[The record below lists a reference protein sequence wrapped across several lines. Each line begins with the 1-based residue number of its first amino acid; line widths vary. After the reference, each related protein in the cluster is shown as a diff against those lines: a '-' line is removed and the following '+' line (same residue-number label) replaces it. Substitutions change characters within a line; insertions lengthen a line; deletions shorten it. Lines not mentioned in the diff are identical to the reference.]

1 MEYMDILPVISAV
14 YAIVAIYGTG
24 YILYRF
30 AKPFMKN
37 KKGAV
42 CIGIAYFATM
52 LILYF
57 VPMEINTFAAYSLGI
72 LSAFIAM
79 CRIDR
84 RNYKQ
89 KTFIA
94 ATFFS
99 LHWLSEYM
107 ARIIAD
113 ALYSIKVVSDAFIIQ
128 ERHMAAK
135 ILIFGGVELLDTVIG
150 FALLG
155 ISVRYI
161 VKTYVYKRE
170 DMSIKEMSMLIVPSL
185 TGMTGYGILIQ
196 YQNSSGMSWME
207 PIYGLYNG
215 LAFLHFGIS
224 IITIVVM
231 AVLFQNIK
239 ARQEEKLQNE
249 LLAAQVDSIEKH
261 IGQVESLY
269 RNIRS
274 IRHDM
279 TNHILTL
286 ERLHAGNNVKEAMD
300 YREELKS
307 ALSQMAGAIKSG
319 NPVTDVI
326 LQELKNEAEKR
337 KIRFQSDFYYPT
349 GANINAFDISVILN
363 NALQNAM
370 ENALHLPSGDE
381 GEGAAPYISVLSY
394 HSNNAYMIEISNSF
408 TGNLKWD
415 EERGLPVTSKEKT
428 EGHGYGQTHGYGL
441 SNIRMVA
448 RKYSGDI
455 AIDLKEDEFRL
466 SIMLMME

>member
-1 MEYMDILPVISAV
+1 M
-14 YAIVAIYGTG
+14 
-24 YILYRF
+24 
-30 AKPFMKN
+30 
-37 KKGAV
+37 
-42 CIGIAYFATM
+42 
-52 LILYF
+52 
-57 VPMEINTFAAYSLGI
+57 
-72 LSAFIAM
+72 
-79 CRIDR
+79 
-84 RNYKQ
+84 
-89 KTFIA
+89 
-94 ATFFS
+94 
-99 LHWLSEYM
+99 
-107 ARIIAD
+107 
-113 ALYSIKVVSDAFIIQ
+113 
-128 ERHMAAK
+128 
-135 ILIFGGVELLDTVIG
+135 IFGGVELLDTVIG

-286 ERLHAGNNVKEAMD
+286 ERLYAGNNVKEAMD
-300 YREELKS
+300 YSEELKS
-307 ALSQMAGAIKSG
+307 ALSQMAGEIKSG

>member
-1 MEYMDILPVISAV
+1 MEYMDILAAISAV
-14 YAIVAIYGTG
+14 YAIVSMYGTG
-24 YILYRF
+24 YILSRF
-30 AKPFMKN
+30 TKPFIEN
-37 KKGAV
+37 KRGSA

-52 LILYF
+52 LLLYL
-57 VPMEINTFAAYSLGI
+57 VPIEINVFAVYSLGI
-72 LSAFIAM
+72 LSAYLVM

-89 KTFIA
+89 KTFLA

-99 LHWLSEYM
+99 LRWLSAYM
-107 ARIIAD
+107 TRI
-113 ALYSIKVVSDAFIIQ
+113 LTNSVYNIKAVSDAYYIPEKQ
-128 ERHMAAK
+128 LLAK
-135 ILIFGGVELLDTVIG
+135 ILIFGGVELLDRVISL
-150 FALLG
+150 ALLG
-155 ISVRYI
+155 ISAGYI

-170 DMSIKEMSMLIVPSL
+170 DMSRKEMFMLIVPSI
-185 TGMTGYGILIQ
+185 TGMTGYGILIR
-196 YQNSSGMSWME
+196 YQTSSGMSWME

-224 IITIVVM
+224 ILTIVVM
-231 AVLFQNIK
+231 TVLFQNIK
-239 ARQEEKLQNE
+239 VRQEEKLQNE
-249 LLAAQVDSIEKH
+249 LLATQIDSIERH
-261 IGQVESLY
+261 IRQVESLY
-269 RNIRS
+269 QNIRS

-286 ERLHAGNNVKEAMD
+286 ERLYAGNNVAEAMD
-300 YREELKS
+300 YGEELKS
-307 ALSQMAGAIKSG
+307 ALSQIAGEIKSG

-349 GANINAFDISVILN
+349 GTNINAFDVSVILN

-370 ENALHLPSGDE
+370 ENARKSE
-381 GEGAAPYISVLSY
+381 APYISVLSY
-394 HSNNAYMIEISNSF
+394 HRNHAYMIEISNSF
-408 TGNLKWD
+408 TGNLQWD

-428 EGHGYGQTHGYGL
+428 KGHGYGL

-448 RKYSGDI
+448 RKYAGDI
-455 AIDLKEDEFRL
+455 AIDVKDHEFRL

>member
-1 MEYMDILPVISAV
+1 MEHTDILTVISAV
-14 YAIVAIYGTG
+14 HAIVAMYGTG

-30 AKPFMKN
+30 AKPFMEN
-37 KKGAV
+37 KKGTA
-42 CIGIAYFATM
+42 CIGIAYFAVM
-52 LILYF
+52 LLLYL
-57 VPMEINTFAAYSLGI
+57 VPMEINTFAAYGLGI
-72 LSAFIAM
+72 LSAFIVM

-89 KTFIA
+89 KTFTA
-94 ATFFS
+94 VTFFS

-107 ARIIAD
+107 TRIITD
-113 ALYSIKVVSDAFIIQ
+113 AVYNIKVVSDVFYLSGGHQ
-128 ERHMAAK
+128 AAK
-135 ILIFGGVELLDTVIG
+135 SLIFGGVELLDTVIG

-170 DMSIKEMSMLIVPSL
+170 EMSMKEMFMLIVPSI
-185 TGMTGYGILIQ
+185 TGMTGYGILIR
-196 YQNSSGMSWME
+196 YQTSSGMSWME

-249 LLAAQVDSIEKH
+249 LLAAQVVNIERH

-269 RNIRS
+269 QNIRS

-286 ERLHAGNNVKEAMD
+286 ERLYAGNNVEEAMD
-300 YREELKS
+300 YGKELKS
-307 ALSQMAGAIKSG
+307 SLSQIAGEIKSG

>member
-1 MEYMDILPVISAV
+1 MEYMDILAAIFAV
-14 YAIVAIYGTG
+14 YAIVSMYGTG
-24 YILYRF
+24 YILSRF
-30 AKPFMKN
+30 TKPFIEN
-37 KKGAV
+37 KRGSA

-52 LILYF
+52 LLLYL
-57 VPMEINTFAAYSLGI
+57 VPIEINVFAVYSLGI
-72 LSAFIAM
+72 LSAYLVM

-89 KTFIA
+89 KTFLA

-99 LHWLSEYM
+99 LRWLSAYM
-107 ARIIAD
+107 TRI
-113 ALYSIKVVSDAFIIQ
+113 LTNSVYNIKAVSDAYYIPEKQ
-128 ERHMAAK
+128 LLAK
-135 ILIFGGVELLDTVIG
+135 ILIFGGVELLDRVISL
-150 FALLG
+150 ALLG
-155 ISVRYI
+155 ISAGYI

-170 DMSIKEMSMLIVPSL
+170 DMSRKEMFMLIVPSI
-185 TGMTGYGILIQ
+185 TGMTGYGILIR
-196 YQNSSGMSWME
+196 YQTSSGMSWME

-224 IITIVVM
+224 ILTIVVM
-231 AVLFQNIK
+231 TVLFQNIK
-239 ARQEEKLQNE
+239 VRQEEKLQNE
-249 LLAAQVDSIEKH
+249 LLATQIDSIERH
-261 IGQVESLY
+261 IRQVESFY
-269 RNIRS
+269 QNIRS

-286 ERLHAGNNVKEAMD
+286 ERLYAGNNVAEAMD
-300 YREELKS
+300 YGEELKS
-307 ALSQMAGAIKSG
+307 ALSQIAGEIKSG

-349 GANINAFDISVILN
+349 GTNINAFDVSVILN

-370 ENALHLPSGDE
+370 ENARKSE
-381 GEGAAPYISVLSY
+381 APYISVLSY
-394 HSNNAYMIEISNSF
+394 HRNHAYMIEISNSF
-408 TGNLKWD
+408 TGNLQWD

-428 EGHGYGQTHGYGL
+428 EGHGYGL

-448 RKYSGDI
+448 RKYAGDI
-455 AIDLKEDEFRL
+455 AIDVKDHEFHL

>member
-1 MEYMDILPVISAV
+1 MEHMDILAAISVIH
-14 YAIVAIYGTG
+14 AIAAMYGTG

-30 AKPFMKN
+30 AKPFMEN
-37 KKGAV
+37 KKGTA
-42 CIGIAYFATM
+42 CIGIAYFAVM
-52 LILYF
+52 LLLYL
-57 VPMEINTFAAYSLGI
+57 VPMEINTFAAYSMGI
-72 LSAFIAM
+72 WSAFIVM

-94 ATFFS
+94 VTFFS
-99 LHWLSEYM
+99 LRWLSEYM
-107 ARIIAD
+107 TRIIINAV
-113 ALYSIKVVSDAFIIQ
+113 YNIKLVSDAFYIP
-128 ERHMAAK
+128 ERNLAAK

-307 ALSQMAGAIKSG
+307 ALSQMAGEIKSG

>member
-1 MEYMDILPVISAV
+1 MEHTDILTVISAV
-14 YAIVAIYGTG
+14 HAIVAMYGTG

-30 AKPFMKN
+30 AKPFMEN

-52 LILYF
+52 LLLYL
-57 VPMEINTFAAYSLGI
+57 VPMEINTFAAYGLGI
-72 LSAFIAM
+72 LSAFIVM
-79 CRIDR
+79 CRIDG

-89 KTFIA
+89 KTFTA
-94 ATFFS
+94 VTFFS

-107 ARIIAD
+107 TRIITD
-113 ALYSIKVVSDAFIIQ
+113 AVYNIKVVSDVFYLSGGHQ
-128 ERHMAAK
+128 AAK
-135 ILIFGGVELLDTVIG
+135 SLIFGGVELLDTVIG

-170 DMSIKEMSMLIVPSL
+170 EMSMKEMFMLIVPSI
-185 TGMTGYGILIQ
+185 TGMTGYGILIR
-196 YQNSSGMSWME
+196 YQTSSGMSWME

-231 AVLFQNIK
+231 TVLFQNIR

-249 LLAAQVDSIEKH
+249 LLAAQVVNIERH

-269 RNIRS
+269 QNIRS

-286 ERLHAGNNVKEAMD
+286 ERLYAGNNVEEAMD
-300 YREELKS
+300 YGKELKS
-307 ALSQMAGAIKSG
+307 SLSQIAGEIKSG

-349 GANINAFDISVILN
+349 GTNINAFDVSVILN

-370 ENALHLPSGDE
+370 ENAGHVPLENAGK
-381 GEGAAPYISVLSY
+381 GESPYISVLSY
-394 HSNNAYMIEISNSF
+394 HRNNAYMIEISNSF
-408 TGNLKWD
+408 TGNLQWD

-448 RKYSGDI
+448 GKYSGDI
-455 AIDLKEDEFRL
+455 AIDLKDDEFRL

>member
-1 MEYMDILPVISAV
+1 MKHMDILAAVSAV
-14 YAIVAIYGTG
+14 HATVAICGTG
-24 YILYRF
+24 YILHCF
-30 AKPFMKN
+30 AKPFMED

-42 CIGIAYFATM
+42 CSGIAYIATM
-52 LILYF
+52 LSLYL
-57 VPMEINTFAAYSLGI
+57 VPVEINTFAAYSLGI
-72 LSAFIAM
+72 LSAFAAM
-79 CRIDR
+79 CRLDR
-84 RNYKQ
+84 RNHKQ

-94 ATFFS
+94 AAFFS

-107 ARIIAD
+107 ARIITD
-113 ALYSIKVVSDAFIIQ
+113 AVYNIKAVSDAFYLP
-128 ERHMAAK
+128 ERHPAAK

-161 VKTYVYKRE
+161 VKAYVYKRE
-170 DMSIKEMSMLIVPSL
+170 DMSIKELFMLTVPSI

-196 YQNSSGMSWME
+196 YQTSSGMSWME

-231 AVLFQNIK
+231 TVLFQNIK
-239 ARQEEKLQNE
+239 ARQEETLQNE
-249 LLAAQVDSIEKH
+249 LLAAQVDSIERH

-269 RNIRS
+269 QNIRS

-286 ERLHAGNNVKEAMD
+286 ERLYAGNNVQEARD
-300 YREELKS
+300 YGAELKS
-307 ALSQMAGAIKSG
+307 ALSRAAGEIKSG

-326 LQELKNEAEKR
+326 LQELKNEAEKKQIHFR
-337 KIRFQSDFYYPT
+337 SDFYYPT
-349 GANINAFDISVILN
+349 GTNINAFDVSVILN

-370 ENALHLPSGDE
+370 EHALPAPSE
-381 GEGAAPYISVLSY
+381 HAEKSEAPYIAVRSY
-394 HSNNAYMIEISNSF
+394 HRNNAYMIEISNSF
-408 TGNLKWD
+408 TGDLQWD
-415 EERGLPVTSKEKT
+415 EEQGLPVTSKEKT
-428 EGHGYGQTHGYGL
+428 KNRGYGQVHGYGL
-441 SNIRMVA
+441 ANIRKVA

-455 AIDLKEDEFRL
+455 AIDLRAGEFCL
-466 SIMLMME
+466 SILLMME

>member
-1 MEYMDILPVISAV
+1 MEYMDILAAISAV
-14 YAIVAIYGTG
+14 YAIVSMYGTG
-24 YILYRF
+24 YILSRF
-30 AKPFMKN
+30 TKPFIEN
-37 KKGAV
+37 KRGSA

-52 LILYF
+52 LLLYL
-57 VPMEINTFAAYSLGI
+57 VPIEINVFAVYSLGI
-72 LSAFIAM
+72 LSAYLVM

-89 KTFIA
+89 KTFLA

-99 LHWLSEYM
+99 LRWLSAYM
-107 ARIIAD
+107 TRI
-113 ALYSIKVVSDAFIIQ
+113 LTNSVYNIKAVSDAYYIPEKQ
-128 ERHMAAK
+128 LLAK
-135 ILIFGGVELLDTVIG
+135 ILIFGGVELLDRVISL
-150 FALLG
+150 ALLG
-155 ISVRYI
+155 ISAGYI

-170 DMSIKEMSMLIVPSL
+170 DMSRKEMFMLIVPSI
-185 TGMTGYGILIQ
+185 TGMTGYGILIR

-224 IITIVVM
+224 ILTIVVM
-231 AVLFQNIK
+231 TVLFQNIK
-239 ARQEEKLQNE
+239 VRQEEKLQNE
-249 LLAAQVDSIEKH
+249 LLATQIDSIERH
-261 IGQVESLY
+261 IRQVESLY
-269 RNIRS
+269 QNIRS

-286 ERLHAGNNVKEAMD
+286 ERLYAGNNVAEAMD
-300 YREELKS
+300 YGEELKS
-307 ALSQMAGAIKSG
+307 ALSQIAGEIKSG

-349 GANINAFDISVILN
+349 GTNINAFDVSVILN

-370 ENALHLPSGDE
+370 ENARKSE
-381 GEGAAPYISVLSY
+381 APYISVLSY
-394 HSNNAYMIEISNSF
+394 HRNHAYMIEISNSF
-408 TGNLKWD
+408 TGNLQWD

-428 EGHGYGQTHGYGL
+428 EGHGYGL

-448 RKYSGDI
+448 RKYAGDI
-455 AIDLKEDEFRL
+455 AIDVKDHEFRL

>member
-1 MEYMDILPVISAV
+1 M
-14 YAIVAIYGTG
+14 
-24 YILYRF
+24 
-30 AKPFMKN
+30 
-37 KKGAV
+37 
-42 CIGIAYFATM
+42 
-52 LILYF
+52 
-57 VPMEINTFAAYSLGI
+57 
-72 LSAFIAM
+72 
-79 CRIDR
+79 
-84 RNYKQ
+84 
-89 KTFIA
+89 
-94 ATFFS
+94 
-99 LHWLSEYM
+99 
-107 ARIIAD
+107 
-113 ALYSIKVVSDAFIIQ
+113 
-128 ERHMAAK
+128 
-135 ILIFGGVELLDTVIG
+135 
-150 FALLG
+150 
-155 ISVRYI
+155 
-161 VKTYVYKRE
+161 
-170 DMSIKEMSMLIVPSL
+170 
-185 TGMTGYGILIQ
+185 
-196 YQNSSGMSWME
+196 
-207 PIYGLYNG
+207 
-215 LAFLHFGIS
+215 
-224 IITIVVM
+224 VM

-286 ERLHAGNNVKEAMD
+286 ERLYAGNNVKEAMD
-300 YREELKS
+300 YSEELKS
-307 ALSQMAGAIKSG
+307 ALSQMAGEIKSG

-455 AIDLKEDEFRL
+455 AIDLKEYEFRL

>member
-1 MEYMDILPVISAV
+1 MEHMDILTVISAV
-14 YAIVAIYGTG
+14 DAIAAMCGAG

-30 AKPFMKN
+30 AKPFMEN
-37 KKGAV
+37 KKGSA

-52 LILYF
+52 LLLYL
-57 VPMEINTFAAYSLGI
+57 VPMEINIFVAYSLGI
-72 LSAFIAM
+72 LSAFLVM

-99 LHWLSEYM
+99 LHWLSGYM
-107 ARIIAD
+107 TRIITD
-113 ALYSIKVVSDAFIIQ
+113 AIYNIKIVSEAFYIP
-128 ERHMAAK
+128 ERHLLAK
-135 ILIFGGVELLDTVIG
+135 ILIFGGVELLDTGIS

-161 VKTYVYKRE
+161 AKTYVYKRE
-170 DMSIKEMSMLIVPSL
+170 DMNIKEMFMLIVPSI

-196 YQNSSGMSWME
+196 YQTSSGMSWME
-207 PIYGLYNG
+207 PIDGLYNG

-224 IITIVVM
+224 IVTIVVM
-231 AVLFQNIK
+231 TVLFQNIK

-249 LLAAQVDSIEKH
+249 LLATQVDSMKRH

-269 RNIRS
+269 QNIRS

-286 ERLHAGNNVKEAMD
+286 ERLYAGNNMKEAMD
-300 YREELKS
+300 YGEELKS
-307 ALSQMAGAIKSG
+307 ALSRITGEIKSG

-326 LQELKNEAEKR
+326 LQELKREAEKR
-337 KIRFQSDFYYPT
+337 KICFRSDFYYPSGT
-349 GANINAFDISVILN
+349 NINAFGVSVILN

-370 ENALHLPSGDE
+370 ENAGKSKE
-381 GEGAAPYISVLSY
+381 PYISVLSY
-394 HSNNAYMIEISNSF
+394 HRNNAYMIEISNSF
-408 TGNLKWD
+408 IGNLRWD
-415 EERGLPVTSKEKT
+415 EERELPVTSKEKT
-428 EGHGYGQTHGYGL
+428 EGHGYGL

-455 AIDLKEDEFRL
+455 AIDLKDDEFRL
-466 SIMLMME
+466 SVMLMME

>member
-1 MEYMDILPVISAV
+1 MEHMDILAAISVIH
-14 YAIVAIYGTG
+14 AIAAMYGTG

-30 AKPFMKN
+30 AKPFMEN
-37 KKGAV
+37 KKGTV
-42 CIGIAYFATM
+42 CIGIAYFAVM
-52 LILYF
+52 LILYL
-57 VPMEINTFAAYSLGI
+57 VPMEINTFVAYSLGI
-72 LSAFIAM
+72 WSAFIVM

-107 ARIIAD
+107 TRIIID
-113 ALYSIKVVSDAFIIQ
+113 AVYNIKFVSDAFYIP
-128 ERHMAAK
+128 ERHLAAK

-150 FALLG
+150 FVLLG

-170 DMSIKEMSMLIVPSL
+170 DMSIKEMFMLMVPSL

-286 ERLHAGNNVKEAMD
+286 ERLYAGNNVKEAMD
-300 YREELKS
+300 YSEELKS
-307 ALSQMAGAIKSG
+307 ALSQMAGEIKSG

-370 ENALHLPSGDE
+370 ENALHLPSGNE
-381 GEGAAPYISVLSY
+381 GEGTVPYISVLSY

-408 TGNLKWD
+408 TGKLQWD